1 MTSVRKE
8 EVQVSKEDQ
17 QNINNFSK
25 LNQKFH
31 EKIVELSARD
41 NLLEEIDDALTEL
54 ELIDDDANLRLK
66 FGECF
71 IRCDVDSAKDYI
83 EKVQET
89 TKKEAVELKSAVEE
103 TQKKMNKLKSTLYG
117 KFGNSI
123 QLEED

>member
-1 MTSVRKE
+1 MTTTRKE

-31 EKIVELSARD
+31 EKIVELSTRD

-54 ELIDDDANLRLK
+54 ELLDDPNVRLK